1 MRRYRVLIGGGVTCL
16 VAVLL
21 LLGGLLTKNIPI
33 IRISQ
38 IVLAAISIFLTV
50 WGIIQLVKGMKSTL
64 ISKPG
69 KGQFFGRARLPVL
82 VLAVFGVF
90 TLLGF
95 QIGTVRWLTPPET
108 PGVDLGDIGVEG
120 YQPTYL
126 PVTVPDIILERG
138 TVITVTTSSNVFDAP
153 TASVPALLADPGPDG
168 ISFREALELTNRDP
182 GVYTIRFADHLVGAT
197 IDIDGWHTS
206 LLGGN
211 VIINGDITGD
221 GRPDITIDGGPL
233 GFCPFEISSS
243 GNTIHALTIQNF
255 RVGVLFNPG
264 SFTNTTF
271 ANNVVSNLQMRDI
284 DEVGIHLSPKT
295 GGTTEPAS
303 MAGNRWV
310 NTLIMGNTIEAG
322 RGGINFHLH
331 CSAGNRI
338 DKTQIIN
345 NTIRTEGA
353 MWGQGI
359 GLTAGLWDDSDNNEI
374 VDTLIANNTIELG
387 GFGDSHSI
395 RVAAG
400 DVGACR
406 NIVDGVRIIG
416 NRITM
421 ARPDNPEPVSDG
433 IVLFTGDSPTLYND
447 PTYRPITYPDYNTIR
462 NVWIED
468 NIIKGRGERGIR
480 ILSGYKGTKYNTI
493 KDVFVL
499 GNLVDIGLSFPW
511 STIHPPRGIVI
522 SGGPTIGDKRDI
534 GPNDVSDISIQWN
547 TIRLSNPIRFV
558 LHPQAHC
565 GSGVLIHQAA
575 NSVAAGILVSHN
587 DIAGGSIIDIGDK
600 GIPGMGLVGVT
611 GIMGIMDI
619 MLDTQLKT
627 LDGIDDLEVEYN
639 RVVGSSML
647 VVNLHY
653 LAIAVAMAGLLARRL
668 GKRKA

>member
-1 MRRYRVLIGGGVTCL
+1 MRRYRVLIGVGVTCL

-21 LLGGLLTKNIPI
+21 LLGGLLTENSPI
-33 IRISQ
+33 IGISQ
-38 IVLAAISIFLTV
+38 FVLIAISIFLTV
-50 WGIIQLVKGMKSTL
+50 WGIKQLVKGIKSTL

-69 KGQFFGRARLPVL
+69 KGRILGRARLPVL

-108 PGVDLGDIGVEG
+108 PGVHCGDIGVEG
-120 YQPTYL
+120 YQPTSL

-138 TVITVTTSSNVFDAP
+138 IVITVTNSSNVFDAHAM
-153 TASVPALLADPGPDG
+153 TVPELLANPGPDG
-168 ISFREALELTNRDP
+168 ISYREALELTNNDP

-197 IDIDGWHTS
+197 IDLDDWHTS

-233 GFCPFEISSS
+233 GICPFVISSS

-255 RVGVLFNPG
+255 RVGVILTNEG
-264 SFTNTTF
+264 SVTNTTF

-284 DEVGIHLSPKT
+284 DEVGIQLCTK
-295 GGTTEPAS
+295 GGDTTKPAP

-310 NTLIMGNTIEAG
+310 NTLIIGNTIEAG
-322 RGGINFHLH
+322 KGGINFHLRI
-331 CSAGNRI
+331 SAGNRI
-338 DKTQIIN
+338 EKTRIIN

-353 MWGQGI
+353 YNHGEGI
-359 GLTAGLWDDSDNNEI
+359 SLTAGLWDDADNNEI

-387 GFGDSHSI
+387 AFGDSQGV
-395 RVAAG
+395 RVASG
-400 DVGACR
+400 DNGACR
-406 NIVDGVRIIG
+406 NIIDGVRIVG

-421 ARPDNPEPVSDG
+421 ARPGDSEPVQAG
-433 IVLFTGDSPTLYND
+433 IFLITGDSPTTFMD

-468 NIIKGRGERGIR
+468 NIVKGRGECGIE
-480 ILSGYKGTKYNTI
+480 ILSGWRGSRYNTI

-499 GNLVDIGLSFPW
+499 GNLVDIEDLGLFYCS
-511 STIHPPRGIVI
+511 PRGIFI
-522 SGGPTIGDKRDI
+522 SGGSPVGAKRTI
-534 GPNDVSDISIQWN
+534 GPNEVSDISIQWN
-547 TIRLSNPIRFV
+547 TIRMSNPSRFM
-558 LHPQAHC
+558 LHPEDLC
-565 GSGVLIHQAA
+565 GSGVLIYHAVNNAA
-575 NSVAAGILVSHN
+575 TGILVSHN

-600 GIPGMGLVGVT
+600 GVPRMGLVRVK

-619 MLDTQLKT
+619 MLDTAPKT

-639 RVVGSSML
+639 RVVGPSML

-653 LAIAVAMAGLLARRL
+653 LAIAVAVAGLLARRL